1 MLQGLARKYSP
12 SENSIEVNFELT
24 SNWGH
29 KNLIGLTEIQFY
41 DMDRQVI
48 PVRKEEVSVHGAGQQ
63 QGPIDVL
70 FNGKTKVNSQCN
82 ELWLRWK
89 QNKSYTLYYGFSHPL
104 FLYILIYCKLQTKCD
119 ISWIDAFLSTC
130 MCIIFFVSEYLN
142 WKLIDN

>member
-1 MLQGLARKYSP
+1 MGKRNIKRNIHNMFSSDWVSFLIVLQGLARKYSP

-48 PVRKEEVSVHGAGQQ
+48 PVRKEEVTVHGAGQQ

-70 FNGKTKVNSQCN
+70 FNGKTKV
-82 ELWLRWK
+82 
-89 QNKSYTLYYGFSHPL
+89 KSH
-104 FLYILIYCKLQTKCD
+104 
-119 ISWIDAFLSTC
+119 
-130 MCIIFFVSEYLN
+130 V
-142 WKLIDN
+142 

>member
-48 PVRKEEVSVHGAGQQ
+48 PVRKEVTVHGAGQQ

-70 FNGKTKVNSQCN
+70 FNGKTKV
-82 ELWLRWK
+82 
-89 QNKSYTLYYGFSHPL
+89 KSH
-104 FLYILIYCKLQTKCD
+104 
-119 ISWIDAFLSTC
+119 
-130 MCIIFFVSEYLN
+130 V
-142 WKLIDN
+142 

>member
-89 QNKSYTLYYGFSHPL
+89 QNKSYTLYLLWKPMVFLTLCSYIFSCIARSKLNAILAELML
-104 FLYILIYCKLQTKCD
+104 FWVHVCV
-119 ISWIDAFLSTC
+119 SSFLS
-130 MCIIFFVSEYLN
+130 LN
-142 WKLIDN
+142 T